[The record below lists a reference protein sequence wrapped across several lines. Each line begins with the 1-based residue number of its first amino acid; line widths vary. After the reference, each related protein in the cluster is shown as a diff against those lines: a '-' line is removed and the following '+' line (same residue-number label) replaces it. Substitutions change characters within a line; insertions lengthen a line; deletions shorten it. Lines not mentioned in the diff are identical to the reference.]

1 MIMLK
6 AIIIDDELK
15 GRIALRQKIAD
26 YCPDVEVVG
35 EAATGEEGLEAIR
48 RLEPKLVFL
57 DIEMPGMDGF
67 EMLRGIEQKNF
78 HLIFT
83 TAYDQYALKAFRF
96 AAFDYLLKPVDI
108 EELRQAVSRIMQEA
122 QNQTQ
127 QKIQALEDNLRA
139 GTVLSKIAVPSG
151 NGLFFYNLS
160 DIVYLEAQSNYTLIH
175 FLAEPKLLA
184 SRTLKEFE
192 ELLPGDHFFR
202 AHHSFIINLHYI
214 KRYIRGDG
222 GQIEMQNG
230 KFIDLA
236 RRKKELFLSLIR

>member
-1 MIMLK
+1 MLK

-26 YCPDVEVVG
+26 YCPGVEVAG
-35 EAATGEEGLEAIR
+35 EAATAEEGIEAIR
-48 RLEPKLVFL
+48 RLQPHIVFL
-57 DIEMPGMDGF
+57 DIEMPDMNGF
-67 EMLRGIEQKNF
+67 DMLKALDQQNF

-108 EELRQAVSRIMQEA
+108 EELRQAVARVMQ
-122 QNQTQ
+122 QTQ
-127 QKIQALEDNLRA
+127 VQTPQKIEALEENLRA
-139 GTVLSKIAVPSG
+139 GTMLTKIAVPSS

-160 DIVYLEAQSNYTLIH
+160 DIVCLEAQSNYTVIH
-175 FLAEPKLLA
+175 FLSDPKLVA

-192 ELLPGDHFFR
+192 ELLPTDSFFR
-202 AHHSFIINLHYI
+202 AHHSYIINLNYI

-230 KFIDLA
+230 KYIDLA
-236 RRKKELFLSLIR
+236 RRKKELFLSLIK

>member
-1 MIMLK
+1 MLK

-26 YCPDVEVVG
+26 YCSGIEVVG
-35 EAATGEEGLEAIR
+35 EAATGEEGIETIR
-48 RLEPKLVFL
+48 RFEPQVVFL

-67 EMLRGIEQKNF
+67 EMLRAIEQKNF

-108 EELRQAVSRIMQEA
+108 EELRQAVSRVLQLA
-122 QNQTQ
+122 QSQTQ
-127 QKIQALEDNLRA
+127 QKIQALEENLRS
-139 GTVLSKIAVPSG
+139 GTMLSKIAVPSG

-160 DIVYLEAQSNYTLIH
+160 DIVYLEAQSNYTVIH
-175 FLAEPKLLA
+175 FLSEPKLVA

-192 ELLPGDHFFR
+192 ELLPGDSFFR

-222 GQIEMQNG
+222 GQIEMRNG
-230 KFIDLA
+230 KYIDLA
-236 RRKKELFLSLIR
+236 RRKKELFLSLIK

>member
-1 MIMLK
+1 MLK

-26 YCPDVEVVG
+26 YCPGVEVAG
-35 EAATGEEGLEAIR
+35 EAAMAEEGIEVIR
-48 RLEPKLVFL
+48 RLQPQIVFL
-57 DIEMPGMDGF
+57 DIEMPGMNGF
-67 EMLRGIEQKNF
+67 EMLKAIDQQNF

-108 EELRQAVSRIMQEA
+108 EELRQAVSRVMQ
-122 QNQTQ
+122 QSQHQTP
-127 QKIQALEDNLRA
+127 QKIEALEENLRA
-139 GTVLSKIAVPSG
+139 GTMLTKIAVPSS

-160 DIVYLEAQSNYTLIH
+160 DIVCLEAQSNYTVIH
-175 FLAEPKLLA
+175 FLSDPKLVA

-192 ELLPGDHFFR
+192 ELLPPDSFFR
-202 AHHSFIINLHYI
+202 AHHSYIINLHYI

-230 KFIDLA
+230 KYIDLA
-236 RRKKELFLSLIR
+236 RRKKELFLSLIK

>member
-1 MIMLK
+1 MLK

-26 YCPDVEVVG
+26 YCPGVEVAG
-35 EAATGEEGLEAIR
+35 EAATAEEGIEVIR
-48 RLEPKLVFL
+48 RLQPQIVFL
-57 DIEMPGMDGF
+57 DIEMPGMNGF
-67 EMLRGIEQKNF
+67 EMLKAIDQQNF

-108 EELRQAVSRIMQEA
+108 EELRQAVSRVMQ
-122 QNQTQ
+122 QSQHQTP
-127 QKIQALEDNLRA
+127 QKIEALEENLRA
-139 GTVLSKIAVPSG
+139 GTMLTKIAVPSS

-160 DIVYLEAQSNYTLIH
+160 DIVCLEAQSNYTVIH
-175 FLAEPKLLA
+175 FLSDPKLVA

-192 ELLPGDHFFR
+192 ELLPPDSFFR
-202 AHHSFIINLHYI
+202 AHHSYIINLHYI

-230 KFIDLA
+230 KYIDLA
-236 RRKKELFLSLIR
+236 RRKKELFLSLIK